1 MKAQDSSQHDSS
13 NINPD
18 NEFAEK
24 YPEYKYYQFPDGTIY
39 FGETVTISKEGKI
52 IENPE
57 QITDEEVKKTLSTV
71 RHGFGIQFYEYK
83 DGKFTSKYEGNWYF
97 DKKKGKG
104 KANYSDESYYDGEFD
119 NDLYDGNGKLFWK
132 QGMFILVN
140 GHKEEWMVKV
150 NLDIMMVIF

>member
-1 MKAQDSSQHDSS
+1 MD
-13 NINPD
+13 
-18 NEFAEK
+18 
-24 YPEYKYYQFPDGTIY
+24 
-39 FGETVTISKEGKI
+39 
-52 IENPE
+52 
-57 QITDEEVKKTLSTV
+57 L
-71 RHGFGIQFYEYK
+71 GFNFYEYK

-150 NLDIMMVIF
+150 NLDIMMDMF